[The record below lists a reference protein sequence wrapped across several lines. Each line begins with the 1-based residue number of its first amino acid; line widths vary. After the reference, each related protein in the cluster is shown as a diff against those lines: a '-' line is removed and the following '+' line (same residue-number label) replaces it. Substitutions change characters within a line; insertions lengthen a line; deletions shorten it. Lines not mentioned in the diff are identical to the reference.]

1 MIKKKQML
9 AAIAVCGVM
18 SSVLAGPLAEATNDN
33 NITYKFRIGSYQ
45 TNGQDPNGRYRQTS
59 DVNNPWK
66 VKMTSSGEGSGTVT
80 NYWLENSNDD
90 NVSPSVSVTQGKG
103 FYYNN
108 PHSSANKKTVYLTAE
123 NNNYSGSAY
132 NVGGY
137 WDEETW

>member
-1 MIKKKQML
+1 MIKKKQLL

-18 SSVLAGPLAEATNDN
+18 SSALAGSLVEAKDDN
-33 NITYKFRIGSYQ
+33 ISYKFRIGSYQ
-45 TNGQDPNGRYRQTS
+45 TNGQDPNGRYRETG

-90 NVSPSVSVTQGKG
+90 NVSSSVSVKQGKG

-108 PHSSANKKTVYLTAE
+108 PNSSANKTTVYLTAE
-123 NNNYSGSAY
+123 NNNYDGSAY
-132 NVGGY
+132 NVAGY